1 MDFILNEDLQQ
12 AIRLAQNSARQNLQG
27 NYSPGHLLWAM
38 LQEDIG
44 LHPYLAQLGKDPH
57 RLRSWAQFRVDHYP
71 KSATP
76 TDTIEADDKVK
87 VLLKEADTIRKKN
100 FDPAVTP
107 LHVLEAI
114 SRPHVAFTPEQLKRF
129 PLAPGE
135 IQVLI
140 NNSGL
145 LEQLTGAESSGDSTV
160 ATAARP
166 AVKTSLKALE
176 KYCDDLTQKARDD
189 KIDPVIGR
197 DLELKKLVE
206 ILGKRN
212 SPNVLILGEPGV
224 GKTAIVGGLALNILE
239 GKVPKALQGASVFEL
254 DVNGRLVAG
263 AYRGEV
269 EERLKN
275 VLKAIKDHG
284 KAILFID
291 EIHALLDETGSVG
304 SGAVNLLKPELSR
317 GEITVIGATTLGEYS
332 RHIESD
338 EAFNRRFTLLTI
350 EEPDEESAIEMIE
363 GLVYRFEDHHGL
375 KVAPEAVSRAVKLSR
390 RYVGTRRLPS
400 SAIELIDFSMASIGV
415 MNDTSLT
422 ELERLE
428 KGLAELKEQ
437 RPAEEEKQLNQR
449 LKRFDDQ
456 IRAGLSHIL
465 VSRVEAGMQ
474 ENGKEQSL
482 SIGFL
487 EQKLSGLKELS
498 AEAKTDVGPEDIT
511 AMISYQTGIPMGKL
525 QAGEKEKM
533 QKLEEHLRARVVGQD
548 HALTTVAR
556 VLRRSRADLKEANK
570 PIGVFFFVG
579 PTGTGKTELAKT
591 IAELLFNDE
600 QALIRFDMSEF
611 KEEHSAALL
620 YGAPPGYVG
629 YKEGGL
635 LVNKIRQRPYSVVL
649 FDEIE
654 KGHPN
659 VYDIFLQIVDEG
671 KVTDKL
677 KKEGDF
683 SNAIVI
689 FTSNLGAEWVAEQFR
704 DGSPPTNEDM
714 RNFMKDLIGPNG
726 RKVFRPEF
734 LARRIEMVPFAP
746 ISREVADLIFGIHF
760 KNFCK
765 LLDQQKISL
774 ELGQVARD
782 KLVEEGYSEV
792 FGARPIK
799 DTIENRLGTPIA
811 EKIIA
816 EEVKKGSRLS
826 LDLDE
831 EGEWSWTVN

>member
-1 MDFILNEDLQQ
+1 
-12 AIRLAQNSARQNLQG
+12 
-27 NYSPGHLLWAM
+27 
-38 LQEDIG
+38 
-44 LHPYLAQLGKDPH
+44 
-57 RLRSWAQFRVDHYP
+57 
-71 KSATP
+71 
-76 TDTIEADDKVK
+76 
-87 VLLKEADTIRKKN
+87 
-100 FDPAVTP
+100 
-107 LHVLEAI
+107 
-114 SRPHVAFTPEQLKRF
+114 
-129 PLAPGE
+129 
-135 IQVLI
+135 
-140 NNSGL
+140 
-145 LEQLTGAESSGDSTV
+145 
-160 ATAARP
+160 
-166 AVKTSLKALE
+166 
-176 KYCDDLTQKARDD
+176 
-189 KIDPVIGR
+189 
-197 DLELKKLVE
+197 
-206 ILGKRN
+206 
-212 SPNVLILGEPGV
+212 
-224 GKTAIVGGLALNILE
+224 
-239 GKVPKALQGASVFEL
+239 
-254 DVNGRLVAG
+254 
-263 AYRGEV
+263 
-269 EERLKN
+269 
-275 VLKAIKDHG
+275 
-284 KAILFID
+284 
-291 EIHALLDETGSVG
+291 
-304 SGAVNLLKPELSR
+304 
-317 GEITVIGATTLGEYS
+317 
-332 RHIESD
+332 
-338 EAFNRRFTLLTI
+338 
-350 EEPDEESAIEMIE
+350 
-363 GLVYRFEDHHGL
+363 
-375 KVAPEAVSRAVKLSR
+375 
-390 RYVGTRRLPS
+390 
-400 SAIELIDFSMASIGV
+400 
-415 MNDTSLT
+415 
-422 ELERLE
+422 
-428 KGLAELKEQ
+428 
-437 RPAEEEKQLNQR
+437 
-449 LKRFDDQ
+449 
-456 IRAGLSHIL
+456 
-465 VSRVEAGMQ
+465 
-474 ENGKEQSL
+474 
-482 SIGFL
+482 
-487 EQKLSGLKELS
+487 
-498 AEAKTDVGPEDIT
+498 
-511 AMISYQTGIPMGKL
+511 
-525 QAGEKEKM
+525 M
-533 QKLEEHLRARVVGQD
+533 QKLEEYLRARVVGQD
-548 HALTTVAR
+548 HALTTVAQ

-689 FTSNLGAEWVAEQFR
+689 FTSNLGAEWVAGQFR

-774 ELGQVARD
+774 ELGQAARE